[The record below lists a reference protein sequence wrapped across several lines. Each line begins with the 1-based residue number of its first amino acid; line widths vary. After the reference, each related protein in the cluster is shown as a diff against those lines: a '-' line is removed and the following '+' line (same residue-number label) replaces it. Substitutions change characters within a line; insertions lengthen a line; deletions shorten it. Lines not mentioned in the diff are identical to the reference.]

1 MAKITV
7 KEVLSRLQ
15 ANTDNFSSDES
26 DTSNNS
32 SILSEEESFFCET
45 DSKFDEDEEEVI
57 VSKKRGRPSKQKPQ
71 IESDTSK
78 YKTKWTKMNPNS
90 FKSIRNNSDFKEQI
104 GPTQFAKKHIDSTAL
119 SAFHFIFDD
128 SMVKMISSF
137 TN

>member
-71 IESDTSK
+71 IESHTSK
-78 YKTKWTKMNPNS
+78 DKTK
-90 FKSIRNNSDFKEQI
+90 
-104 GPTQFAKKHIDSTAL
+104 
-119 SAFHFIFDD
+119 
-128 SMVKMISSF
+128 
-137 TN
+137 